1 MSGTVWYPLYGNRAQ
16 LFGLDPLEDQQLGGL
31 IMWIP
36 GGLAYLAAGLVLC
49 ARCLRQGAAPRAAEA
64 RP

>member
-1 MSGTVWYPLYGNRAQ
+1 LYGNRAQ
-16 LFGLDPLEDQQLGGL
+16 LFGLSPLEDQQLGGL

-49 ARCLRQGAAPRAAEA
+49 ARWLRPGPSARVAEV